1 VVIFRLTFR
10 SNDFNQKIQCHTYSS
25 LAHISFAKL
34 LQDINIE
41 RAAHFRSCHYISL
54 HEPD

>member
-1 VVIFRLTFR
+1 MTSTKKFSAILTP
-10 SNDFNQKIQCHTYSS
+10 